1 MDKKAEYV
9 IISTFKDGNLYFSV
23 GVTPSSGKIV
33 RIGLPQDKKEASIAE
48 ISNFYPHFKVRDDY
62 QEVAEKIS
70 KAYKGENI
78 DFNQKTLEKSNFKT
92 SFQRKVLLEVANIPY
107 GETRTYKNIADN
119 LKTHGYR
126 AVGSAIGKNP
136 FPIVIP
142 CHRVVRSDLTI
153 GDYRGGSG
161 MKREI
166 LKREGVK
173 ISGNIIIKNK
183 D

>member
-1 MDKKAEYV
+1 MDKKAECV
-9 IISTFKDGNLYFSV
+9 IISTFKDVNLYFSV
-23 GVTPSSGKIV
+23 GVSPSSGKIV
-33 RIGLPQDKKEASIAE
+33 RIGLPQDKREESIAE
-48 ISNFYPHFKVRDDY
+48 ISNFYPHFKLRDDY

-70 KAYKGENI
+70 KAYNGENV
-78 DFNQKTLEKSNFKT
+78 DFDGEKLEKSNFKT
-92 SFQRKVLLEVANIPY
+92 PFQRKVLLEVAKIPY

-153 GDYRGGSG
+153 GDYRGGSE
-161 MKREI
+161 MKKEI

-173 ISGNIIIKNK
+173 ISRHNITKK
-183 D
+183 